1 MSKNLTPRYIIIGIV
16 LAWALLTLWPSVKY
30 QQLSSE
36 EIEDMRK
43 AGTLETIENKIIKQG
58 LDLKGGI
65 YIVLEVD
72 LPTLVTTL
80 AINKD
85 EKFERTVNDVR
96 NILAKKP
103 QQKFFPVFAE
113 KINENGLRL
122 PRYYDVDYGA
132 KSEDIL
138 NSIREQADDAI
149 NRVLEILQNRVDQFG
164 VSEPTIQK
172 QGNRRIIVELAG
184 IQDSERART
193 LLQSTA
199 QLEFFLVKSP
209 DVTND
214 ILSQIDKVV
223 KGDEELEA
231 LATAVGGEQEQTE
244 DGELTVSNDQT
255 ISISELFGEDGLSS
269 DDAESG
275 DTAVVV
281 DQNIFQER
289 PFSSMLRALGN
300 NIAVPEKN
308 LYAIKK
314 IINKPEVQD
323 KLSLGNG
330 RFLFAPEAESF
341 TTNTGLEEPLVYMY
355 YLEHDADLTGGV
367 IEEANATIGGQG
379 TSSVGQPIVLLDMN
393 SEGARTWSR
402 ITGANI
408 GRRIAIVLDK
418 KVHMAPSIRT
428 KITDGGTLIEGF
440 SNMDEAKDIAIV
452 LRAGALP
459 APVKIIE
466 ERIVGPSLGADSV
479 KAGTYSVLLGLALI
493 LVFLLVYYKLSGIIA
508 DFALIW
514 NIILVLAVLASLGAT
529 LTLPGIAAL
538 ILTVGM
544 SVDANVI
551 IFERIREE
559 SRKGKTPR
567 AAIDSGYAR
576 ALTTIIDANVTTLV
590 AALVLYQFGTGPIKG
605 FATVLFWGIMISMFT
620 AIFVTRTI
628 FNSFT
633 ERRGLN
639 KLSI

>member
-36 EIEDMRK
+36 DIEDMRE
-43 AGTLETIENKIIKQG
+43 AGTLETLENKIIKQG

-85 EKFERTVNDVR
+85 AKFERTVNDVR
-96 NILAKKP
+96 NILAENP
-103 QQKFFPVFAE
+103 QRKFFTVFTE
-113 KINENGLRL
+113 KISENGLRL

-132 KSEDIL
+132 KAEDIL

-184 IQDSERART
+184 IQDSERARA

-209 DVTND
+209 EVTND

-231 LATAVGGEQEQTE
+231 LAAAVGGEQAQTE
-244 DGELTVSNDQT
+244 DGELAVSNDQT

-269 DDAESG
+269 QDADSG

-281 DQNIFQER
+281 DQNTFQER

-323 KLSLGNG
+323 KLDLGNG

-341 TTNTGLEEPLVYMY
+341 TTNTGLDEPLVYMY

-379 TSSVGQPIVLLDMN
+379 TSAVGQPIVLLDMN

-440 SNMDEAKDIAIV
+440 ANMDEAKDIAIV

-493 LVFLLVYYKLSGIIA
+493 LVFIPVYYKLSGIIA

-514 NIILVLAVLASLGAT
+514 NILLVLAVLASLGAT

-559 SRKGKTPR
+559 LRKGKTPR
-567 AAIDSGYAR
+567 TAIDSGYAR